1 MLQNVLHL
9 ALARRL
15 SADGGV
21 AKHAVVER
29 LLGLAGL
36 FARIVL
42 AEGDSVVQVQVEM
55 LKRAMLHAESAQG
68 RAVDLGCEV
77 L

>member
-15 SADGGV
+15 CADGGV
-21 AKHAVVER
+21 TEHAVVER
-29 LLGLAGL
+29 LLGLACL
-36 FARIVL
+36 FSRVVL
-42 AEGDSVVQVQVEM
+42 AEGDSVIQVQVEM
-55 LKRAMLHAESAQG
+55 LKRAVLHTESAQG